1 VTERLIS
8 VPNGC
13 LSCYLILYLQNCLV
27 SGKEEISAEIWEG
40 IIETEDYW
48 RK

>member
-8 VPNGC
+8 VPDGC
-13 LSCYLILYLQNCLV
+13 LSCYLILYLLNCLV
-27 SGKEEISAEIWEG
+27 SGKEEISAEVWEG
-40 IIETEDYW
+40 FMETEGCW